1 MRSQNRKLIDVSSF
15 KHAKV
20 YAFGKGP
27 WKLLCLHLLIISW
40 FLLGLGTSFGQDWTL
55 RNTPFVGG
63 VANGGADNNWNS
75 VAYDGIGLWVAV
87 ASSGTGNR
95 VMTSPDGITWTSQT
109 SAADNNWTSVAYG
122 NGLWVAVAS
131 SGTGNRV
138 MTSPDGITWTARTS
152 AADNNWTSV
161 AYGNGLWVAVAT
173 NGTNNRVMTS
183 TDGIAWT
190 LRTSAADN
198 NWNSVAY
205 GNGLWIAVASSG
217 TGNRVM
223 TSTDGI
229 AWTLRTSA
237 ADNNWRSVAYD
248 NGLWVAVATTGTNNR
263 VMTSPDGITWTA
275 RTSASDNN
283 WTSVAYG
290 NGLWVA
296 VASTGSFNRVMT
308 SPNGMTWTL
317 RSTNPNRNWHGV
329 AYGNGIFVAVAEG
342 GTQGVMTSTDG
353 LSWTL
358 RQPAEVNNWRSVTF
372 GNGVFVA
379 VASGSS
385 TGGTNRVMRSTDGIT
400 WTAHGGNAFTLVN
413 VTYGGGQFV
422 AVGTNSTTANQTVMT
437 SPDGITWT
445 IQTAHPGAWHGV
457 TYGNGLYVAVS
468 NGANELLL
476 PFTQRVMTSPDGV
489 TWTLQTTPIYLDG
502 ATTRADWRMVAY
514 GNGRFVAAATTSPGA
529 LMSSTNGVNWALID
543 GSSINLWRNVTFAGG
558 TFVALSNNLGTNIGQ
573 SPDGVTWTYT
583 TEPVGSWWSAAFGA
597 GRIVAVRTDG
607 ETQRVMTRDWAS
619 LMAVNAGN
627 VQSAPVGTAVTTAP
641 SVVVRDASNNPVA
654 NVGVTFSVASG
665 GGSLTGSTAV
675 TDVNGIATVG
685 SWTIGAVP
693 GTNTLT
699 ATVDG
704 LTGSPLT
711 FTATGTGP
719 ATQLSLNT
727 PADLTAGGSRAA
739 YTVTRL
745 DANNNATTVG
755 GALTVNLSVTGTSG
769 VFYDAP
775 TNGAAIV
782 TVTIPAGQ
790 SSANFYFAATTA
802 ATYTITASDT
812 TPPDGAT
819 GLADATDGILV
830 AAGPAAQM
838 TINTG
843 DNQTATVGSDVFF
856 APSVLVK
863 DANNNAVQ
871 GAPVSIS
878 VQSGAG
884 KIYPALIS
892 NITPTY
898 TVGGSDVTQNEWRA
912 FLFTNGTTAVK
923 VRGISLV
930 LNSIDTFYPAN
941 IGVKVGIYSVTGG
954 NPDQP
959 LAVSD
964 DRIINLS
971 ARNTWAKFLLNT
983 ELELSANTAYALVIS
998 GLDNTGFKWANTEP
1012 RINPMMYGDA
1022 SFTIAKRRVNGTWTN
1037 LNDSNN
1043 PLTSNNALVLIIDPG
1058 VSGTI
1063 NLTTNAAGIA
1073 TLGSW
1078 ALGTT
1083 AGTNTLNAT
1092 ITGSN
1097 PAIATT
1103 FTATAQAGAATQMAI
1118 QAGNSQ
1124 TATVATA
1131 VSTAPAIIV
1140 KDVHN
1145 NPVQGVSVTF
1155 AVASGGGSIT
1165 GATATTDANGIAAL
1179 GSWTLGAT
1187 AGTNTLTAT
1196 STGLTGSPL
1205 TFTAEAISGPAKPT
1219 QLSATPSDRQIS
1231 ISFTPAADGGRAI
1244 TNYEYSLDQGT
1255 TWIAFNPAKT
1265 SSPLIIT
1272 GLNNGTRYPVQIR
1285 ALNSVGAGVAS
1296 DEVSATPTKSI
1307 ADLSVTLANVTYT
1320 GTAQQVKPS
1329 IKDGQTVLTENTD
1342 YTLSYSN
1349 NTNAGT
1355 ARVSISGIN
1364 RYSGFRQES
1373 FTISKASV
1381 SITADAKSKVYG
1393 SANPTLTYKYT
1404 GLVNGET
1411 KIATEPTI
1419 STTANTNS
1427 GVGKY
1432 PISLSGGTDPNYTIL
1447 LVDAELTVTA
1457 ATLNIT
1463 ADAKSKIFGRA
1474 DPGFTYQVSGLKLN
1488 DREADVLSGDLTRQ
1502 SGEKPGTYTISQGS
1516 LSANANYTINF
1527 TVAELTI
1534 TAAQILSFVDLG
1546 IIETAWGK
1554 NPNLPAQVQVLTTNG
1569 QFIPMDIIWTTS
1581 GLNIFARGVYVISG
1595 TITLTDG
1602 IVNPLGV
1609 RPTATIR
1616 VLPKPA
1622 PQNLTLSN
1630 NSFEGSTS
1638 AFNIVIGRLIVID
1651 PVDAVH
1657 SLSLATTVADNR
1669 YFTITNNVLYWNSPE
1684 RAEGRERFSVRITL
1698 TDRDGNRIERDFEI
1712 IRTRK
1717 TLQSI
1722 RIPNTF
1728 TPNGDGVNDSWGVA
1742 EIRFFAGASIQIYE
1756 RSGQRL
1762 FLTINPD
1769 TGWDGTHNGKPLPVG
1784 TYYWII
1790 QIKETGEIRKG
1801 VLNLM
1806 R

>member
-20 YAFGKGP
+20 YAFGNGLG
-27 WKLLCLHLLIISW
+27 KLLRLHLLIISW

-63 VANGGADNNWNS
+63 LPNAGADNSWRSVAYGNGLWVAVANSGTGNRVMTSPDGITWTSQTSAADNNWTS
-75 VAYDGIGLWVAV
+75 VAYGNGLWVAVANTGTGNRVMTSPDGITWTARTSAANNNWTSVAYGNGLWVAVASSGTGNRVMTSPDGVTWTIRNSAANTSWSSVQYGNGLWVAV

-122 NGLWVAVAS
+122 NSLWVAVAS

-138 MTSPDGITWTARTS
+138 MTSPDGIIWTARTS
-152 AADNNWTSV
+152 AADNNWYGI
-161 AYGNGLWVAVAT
+161 AYGNGMWVAVA
-173 NGTNNRVMTS
+173 
-183 TDGIAWT
+183 I
-190 LRTSAADN
+190 
-198 NWNSVAY
+198 
-205 GNGLWIAVASSG
+205 SG
-217 TGNRVM
+217 VG
-223 TSTDGI
+223 
-229 AWTLRTSA
+229 
-237 ADNNWRSVAYD
+237 
-248 NGLWVAVATTGTNNR
+248 NR
-263 VMTSPDGITWTA
+263 VMTSPDGIIWTA
-275 RTSASDNN
+275 RATPTDA
-283 WTSVAYG
+283 TRQSVAFG
-290 NGLWVA
+290 NGL
-296 VASTGSFNRVMT
+296 
-308 SPNGMTWTL
+308 
-317 RSTNPNRNWHGV
+317 
-329 AYGNGIFVAVAEG
+329 FVAV
-342 GTQGVMTSTDG
+342 
-353 LSWTL
+353 
-358 RQPAEVNNWRSVTF
+358 N
-372 GNGVFVA
+372 
-379 VASGSS
+379 
-385 TGGTNRVMRSTDGIT
+385 TGGTGNRVITSPDGIT
-400 WTAHGGNAFTLVN
+400 WTLRNTNANRPWEGVAHGNGRFVAVANGGTPQLMTSDDGISWTIRDLTDGIVPRGLRSVAFGSGAFVAVAANLAVGGTNAVIRSTDGVAWTEHGGNAISLVS

-422 AVGTNSTTANQTVMT
+422 AVGSNATTASQTVMT
-437 SPDGITWT
+437 STDGITWAT
-445 IQTAHPGAWHGV
+445 QTAHAGIWHGV
-457 TYGNGLYVAVS
+457 TYGRDANGNGLYVAVS
-468 NGANELLL
+468 NGADELVL

-489 TWTLQTTPIYLDG
+489 TWTLQTTPTYPNVVGG
-502 ATTRADWRMVAY
+502 ATTADWRIVAYGSGRFVASALNGGGRLMSSTDGVNWTLIGGSEGTGKGWRNVTYVPGQFVAVSSDDSDAQIGTSADGVNWTYTAAPASHGWRSTTY
-514 GNGRFVAAATTSPGA
+514 GNGRVVS
-529 LMSSTNGVNWALID
+529 V
-543 GSSINLWRNVTFAGG
+543 G
-558 TFVALSNNLGTNIGQ
+558 TLGE
-573 SPDGVTWTYT
+573 S
-583 TEPVGSWWSAAFGA
+583 
-597 GRIVAVRTDG
+597 
-607 ETQRVMTRDWAS
+607 QRVMTREWAFT
-619 LMAVNAGN
+619 MAVNAGN
-627 VQSAPVGTAVTTAP
+627 SQSAPFGTAVATAP
-641 SVVVRDASNNPVA
+641 SVIVRDASNNPVA

-830 AAGPAAQM
+830 AAGAATQ
-838 TINTG
+838 IAIQAGNS
-843 DNQTATVGSDVFF
+843 QTATVGSDVFF

-898 TVGGSDVTQNEWRA
+898 TVGGSDINQNEWRA

-930 LNSIDTFYPAN
+930 LNSINNVYPAN
-941 IGVKVGIYSVTGG
+941 IGVKVAIYSVTGG
-954 NPDQP
+954 NPDLP

-971 ARNTWAKFLLNT
+971 ASNTWAKFLLNT

-1043 PLTSNNALVLIIDPG
+1043 PITSNNALVLVIDPG

-1078 ALGTT
+1078 TLGT
-1083 AGTNTLNAT
+1083 A
-1092 ITGSN
+1092 
-1097 PAIATT
+1097 
-1103 FTATAQAGAATQMAI
+1103 
-1118 QAGNSQ
+1118 
-1124 TATVATA
+1124 
-1131 VSTAPAIIV
+1131 
-1140 KDVHN
+1140 
-1145 NPVQGVSVTF
+1145 
-1155 AVASGGGSIT
+1155 
-1165 GATATTDANGIAAL
+1165 
-1179 GSWTLGAT
+1179 

-1205 TFTAEAISGPAKPT
+1205 TFTAEAISRPAKPA

-1502 SGEKPGTYTISQGS
+1502 SGEKPGTYTISQGT

-1595 TITLTDG
+1595 TITLSDG

-1684 RAEGRERFSVRITL
+1684 RAEGRERFSVRVTL

-1769 TGWDGTHNGKPLPVG
+1769 TRWDGTHNGKPLPVG
-1784 TYYWII
+1784 AYYWII

-1801 VLNLM
+1801 VLNLI